1 MQLWSSVLLS
11 LAIIKLLLVI
21 KLLIP
26 LWPRKPGTMFADNS
40 QMGTESANTNLLQ
53 LSETSGGNAAGV
65 GGFRDVSNIY
75 LLHFESA
82 SKNIPR
88 ALDFRL
94 KMF

>member
-1 MQLWSSVLLS
+1 MLS
-11 LAIIKLLLVI
+11 LAIIKFQLVI

-26 LWPRKPGTMFADNS
+26 LRPRKPGTMFADNS
-40 QMGTESANTNLLQ
+40 QMGAESANSNLLQ
-53 LSETSGGNAAGV
+53 LSETFRGNAARV
-65 GGFRDVSNIY
+65 GGFRVVSNIY
-75 LLHFESA
+75 LLHLESA

>member
-1 MQLWSSVLLS
+1 MLS
-11 LAIIKLLLVI
+11 LAIIKFQLVI

-26 LWPRKPGTMFADNS
+26 LRPRKPGTMFADNS
-40 QMGTESANTNLLQ
+40 QMGAESANSNLLQ
-53 LSETSGGNAAGV
+53 LSETFRGNAARV

-75 LLHFESA
+75 LLHLESA